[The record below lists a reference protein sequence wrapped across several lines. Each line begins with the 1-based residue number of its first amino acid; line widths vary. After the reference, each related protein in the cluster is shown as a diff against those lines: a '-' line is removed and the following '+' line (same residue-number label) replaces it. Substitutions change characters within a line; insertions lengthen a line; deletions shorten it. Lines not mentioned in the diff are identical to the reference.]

1 MRFLLLSLGI
11 ALAVVVAPSASA
23 QETATA
29 LPDWAAP
36 GPPPSYT
43 SEAAAASA
51 PPNPPSA
58 PAQVPL
64 DGGLGLLALAGG
76 VYAARRLR
84 ARGAEG
90 A

>member
-1 MRFLLLSLGI
+1 MRFLILSLGI
-11 ALAVVVAPSASA
+11 ALAVVVPSASA

-43 SEAAAASA
+43 SEAAVST